1 MQNALRKWLAISLVA
16 TAAFLGACSDDD
28 DNGPADPTPTP
39 PTNFQ
44 APTVTDGSVS
54 LTWNAVTGA
63 SGYVVERETGAAP
76 SIRGDAPAL
85 GSVRVYEVIGSPSTN
100 AFTDATV
107 EPATTY
113 RYRVASVVGGEQSDY
128 SAVVEVT
135 TDDEPGPDV
144 VIVDEDITENRTFV
158 SGTTYILTGFIHVTN
173 GATLTIEPGTT
184 ILGDYEVVGSSL
196 FVLRGSKIEANGT
209 AGAPIVFTSERP
221 AGQRQAGDWG
231 GLIIVGDGIINRTGP
246 IILEGSGTNTNN
258 NYPVDYASGDNNADD
273 SGTLRYLRIEFAGYG
288 PLEAAELNGLTLAAV
303 GSGTTIEYVQVLRG
317 LDDSFEWF
325 GGAVDAKYLVSYE
338 SGDDHFD
345 MSEGYVGRVQYAIAY
360 QSEVPTQRPGAGN
373 ASGDPQSVEND
384 GCAGAGCPLGFASTP
399 FNQPLLANF
408 TLVGPADGVFTAGS
422 GGYGMVLRRGTAGF
436 YVNGLVARFEK
447 AAYSLRDAETA
458 NRVADGSLILS
469 HVVDAEVGAQFH
481 AGQSGGTFDPGTF
494 SLTSSA
500 LTAAATFLAL
510 PANPTAATDFDWTP
524 AGGSEAIAGGM
535 SPFTGDIATK
545 AGAAVTAT
553 TYRGA
558 VDPAGPKWFQGW
570 TNYAD
575 N

>member
-1 MQNALRKWLAISLVA
+1 MKLASRPWLATALLA
-16 TAAFLGACSDDD
+16 TAALVGACSDDD
-28 DNGPADPTPTP
+28 GGNGPDTP
-39 PTNFQ
+39 PAPTNVQ
-44 APTVTDGSVS
+44 APTVTETSVS

-63 SGYVVERETGAAP
+63 DSYVVQREVAAAP
-76 SIRGDAPAL
+76 AVRGVALSVSRVFETVGTPAA
-85 GSVRVYEVIGSPSTN
+85 N
-100 AFTDATV
+100 AFTDETV
-107 EPATTY
+107 SAGTTY
-113 RYRVASVVGGEQSDY
+113 NYRVA
-128 SAVVEVT
+128 AVVDGTQGTFSTPIQVSTGE
-135 TDDEPGPDV
+135 GPKV
-144 VIVDEDITENRTFV
+144 AIVDEDITADRTFFGD
-158 SGTTYILTGFIHVTN
+158 STYILTGFIHVTN
-173 GATLTIEPGTT
+173 GATLTIQPGTT

-209 AGAPIVFTSERP
+209 AEAPIVFTSERP
-221 AGQRQAGDWG
+221 AGQRLSGDWG
-231 GLIIVGDGIINRTGP
+231 GLILVGDGIINRTGP

-258 NYPVDYASGDNNADD
+258 NYPVDYAGGDNNADD
-273 SGTLRYLRIEFAGYG
+273 SGTLRYVRIEFAGYG

-345 MSEGYVGRVQYAIAY
+345 MSEGYVGRVQYAIAF

-384 GCAGAGCPLGFASTP
+384 GCAGASCPLGFASTP
-399 FNQPLLANF
+399 FTQPLLANF

-447 AAYSLRDAETA
+447 AAYSLRDGETA

-469 HVVDAEVGAQFH
+469 HIVDAEVGAQFH
-481 AGQSGGTFDPGTF
+481 AGQSGGSFDPGTF
-494 SLTSSA
+494 SLTASA
-500 LTAAATFLAL
+500 LTAAASFLAL
-510 PANPTAATDFDWTP
+510 PANPAAAGDFDWTP
-524 AGGSEAIAGGM
+524 AAASEANAGGM
-535 SPFTGDIATK
+535 NPFTGAILTK

-553 TYRGA
+553 SYRGA
-558 VDPAGPKWFQGW
+558 VDPAGPKWWQNW
-570 TNYAD
+570 TNYVD

>member
-1 MQNALRKWLAISLVA
+1 MKLASRPWLATALLA
-16 TAAFLGACSDDD
+16 TAALVGACSDDD
-28 DNGPADPTPTP
+28 GGNGPDTP
-39 PTNFQ
+39 PAPTNVQ
-44 APTVTDGSVS
+44 APTVTETSVS

-63 SGYVVERETGAAP
+63 DSYVVQREVAAAP
-76 SIRGDAPAL
+76 AVRGVALSVSRVFETVGTPA
-85 GSVRVYEVIGSPSTN
+85 TN
-100 AFTDATV
+100 AYTDETV
-107 EPATTY
+107 SAGTTY
-113 RYRVASVVGGEQSDY
+113 NYRVA
-128 SAVVEVT
+128 AVVDGTQGTYSTPIQVSTGE
-135 TDDEPGPDV
+135 GPKV
-144 VIVDEDITENRTFV
+144 AIVDEDITADRTFFGD
-158 SGTTYILTGFIHVTN
+158 STYILTGFIHVTN
-173 GATLTIEPGTT
+173 GATLTIQPGTT

-209 AGAPIVFTSERP
+209 AEAPIVFTSERP
-221 AGQRQAGDWG
+221 AGQRLSGDWG
-231 GLIIVGDGIINRTGP
+231 GLILVGDGIINRTGP

-258 NYPVDYASGDNNADD
+258 NYPVDYAGGDNNADD
-273 SGTLRYLRIEFAGYG
+273 SGTLRYVRIEFAGYG

-345 MSEGYVGRVQYAIAY
+345 MSEGYVGRVQYAIAF

-384 GCAGAGCPLGFASTP
+384 GCAGASCPLGFASTP
-399 FNQPLLANF
+399 FTQPLLANF

-447 AAYSLRDAETA
+447 AAYSLRDGETA

-469 HVVDAEVGAQFH
+469 HIVDAEVGAQFH

-494 SLTSSA
+494 SLTASA
-500 LTAAATFLAL
+500 LTAAANFLAL
-510 PANPTAATDFDWTP
+510 PANPAAAGDFDWTP
-524 AGGSEAIAGGM
+524 AAASEANAGGM
-535 SPFTGDIATK
+535 NPFTGAILTK

-553 TYRGA
+553 SYRGA
-558 VDPAGPKWFQGW
+558 VDPAGPKWWQNW
-570 TNYAD
+570 TNYVD